1 MAGECDRSSVSDEAI
16 DVSGRAFGS
25 DVEKY
30 LESHPQVVQKWL
42 LEKAEPEFLQRLLQF
57 REYRSG
63 PGGDQEGSRSSSTG
77 SLHQDGHNSSNS
89 GNSGNGGNGGG
100 IIPRSKRNSITSE
113 LFRTWLAASPIKR
126 AKSPS
131 R

>member
-1 MAGECDRSSVSDEAI
+1 MAGEGDRNSVSDEAI

-42 LEKAEPEFLQRLLQF
+42 LEKAEPEFLQRLLQC

-89 GNSGNGGNGGG
+89 GNSGG

>member
-1 MAGECDRSSVSDEAI
+1 MAGEGDRSSVSEEAI

-42 LEKAEPEFLQRLLQF
+42 LEKAEPEFLQRLLQC

-63 PGGDQEGSRSSSTG
+63 PDGDQEGSQSSSTG
-77 SLHQDGHNSSNS
+77 SLHQDGHNSSN
-89 GNSGNGGNGGG
+89 NGSSGG
-100 IIPRSKRNSITSE
+100 IIPRGKRNSITSE
-113 LFRTWLAASPIKR
+113 LFRSWLAASPIKR
-126 AKSPS
+126 SKSPS

>member
-1 MAGECDRSSVSDEAI
+1 MAGEGDRNSVSKESV
-16 DVSGRAFGS
+16 DVCGRAFGS
-25 DVEKY
+25 DVEQY

-42 LEKAEPEFLQRLLQF
+42 LEKAEPEFLQSLLHC
-57 REYRSG
+57 RD
-63 PGGDQEGSRSSSTG
+63 GDQEGSRSSSTG
-77 SLHQDGHNSSNS
+77 SLHQDGPNS
-89 GNSGNGGNGGG
+89 GSSGG

>member
-1 MAGECDRSSVSDEAI
+1 MAGEGDRSSVSDEAI
-16 DVSGRAFGS
+16 DVNGRAFGS

-57 REYRSG
+57 RGYRGG
-63 PGGDQEGSRSSSTG
+63 PGGDQEESRSSSTG

-89 GNSGNGGNGGG
+89 GNSGNSGG

-113 LFRTWLAASPIKR
+113 LFRSWLAASPIKR

>member
-1 MAGECDRSSVSDEAI
+1 MAGEGDRNSVSKEAV
-16 DVSGRAFGS
+16 DVCGRAFGS
-25 DVEKY
+25 DVEQY

-42 LEKAEPEFLQRLLQF
+42 LEKAEPEFLQRLLHC
-57 REYRSG
+57 RAYGSG

-77 SLHQDGHNSSNS
+77 SLHQDGPNS
-89 GNSGNGGNGGG
+89 GNSGG
-100 IIPRSKRNSITSE
+100 IIPRAKRNSITSE

>member
-1 MAGECDRSSVSDEAI
+1 MAGEGDRSSVSEEAN
-16 DVSGRAFGS
+16 DVNGRAFGS

-30 LESHPQVVQKWL
+30 LESHPQVVEKWL
-42 LEKAEPEFLQRLLQF
+42 LEKAEPEFLQRLLQS

-89 GNSGNGGNGGG
+89 GNSGNSGG

>member
-1 MAGECDRSSVSDEAI
+1 MAGEGDRNSVSQAAV
-16 DVSGRAFGS
+16 DVSGRAFGN
-25 DVEKY
+25 DLEQY
-30 LESHPQVVQKWL
+30 LESHPQVVQNWL
-42 LEKAEPEFLQRLLQF
+42 LEKAEPEFLQRLLQC
-57 REYRSG
+57 RGYSSG
-63 PGGDQEGSRSSSTG
+63 AGGDQEGSRSSSTG

-89 GNSGNGGNGGG
+89 GNGGG

-113 LFRTWLAASPIKR
+113 LFKTWLAASPIKR

>member
-1 MAGECDRSSVSDEAI
+1 MAGEGDRSSVSEEAI
-16 DVSGRAFGS
+16 DVSGRAFDS

-42 LEKAEPEFLQRLLQF
+42 LEKAEPEFLQRLLQCQG
-57 REYRSG
+57 YRSG
-63 PGGDQEGSRSSSTG
+63 PGGDQEGSQSSSTG
-77 SLHQDGHNSSNS
+77 SLHQDGHNSSSN
-89 GNSGNGGNGGG
+89 GNSGG
-100 IIPRSKRNSITSE
+100 IIPRGKRNSITSE

>member
-1 MAGECDRSSVSDEAI
+1 MAGEGDRSSVSDEAI

-57 REYRSG
+57 RGDRSG

-89 GNSGNGGNGGG
+89 GNSGG